1 MEKPR
6 KWTPADLDSAVAPST
21 VGEGPCVVLVIGI
34 IILA

>member
-6 KWTPADLDSAVAPST
+6 KWAPADLENEVAPSA